1 MMGSEIDNIINNN
14 DSNDDFK
21 SSSSSSS
28 TPTPTPTPMT
38 RPIPIPPASAFTI
51 KTKAKVPPN
60 NNNATFPCIEQ
71 PLRVILYCNGYYLWS
86 TRNGTLIARKK
97 RAFEKDEWRLNY
109 HDTSSNSNSGVVM
122 IQNHKFN
129 STLSVV
135 QRGIKNIAMCIKEE
149 KGKQTSTKDEGFEL
163 NDDGDN
169 NRTDDNEIN
178 DDFNDEEEGTIIKE
192 DNNSTI
198 PTAPLDVEV
207 EVMEEDQQW
216 CFIKSTNGK
225 AMIKSLKTGE
235 NLSITT
241 AGQIVFTSDND
252 SSYTTNQNSISSM
265 WDIECVTGELCFISN
280 MANNASNANID
291 DNNSNSG
298 RRIRCDIAGM
308 TSLSTN
314 WKGWE
319 IFRFM
324 ECGGGGDDNN
334 NNDSGY
340 VKISSWMHSQWILC
354 SDVYGNVTTCTHSE
368 SLLSTLVVEVVHDN
382 DNDNDNDNNNDND
395 DNDNLDEKKKNN
407 YRCSK
412 WAIEKKNNGLIIR
425 SKTYGRL
432 LFITKDGML
441 RTTTNSNNNN
451 NTNHDDCD
459 NSNNNI
465 GNNISNSVDVDEEE
479 VNEIV
484 NNSNNNNNNNKPTT
498 IRRMSSST
506 RSISNSS
513 SNINNWWN
521 SSMKN
526 MQNKFNNNNTT
537 ATTATASTTT
547 TTTKSVVQERH
558 EEEQEQEETTI
569 LWDLQAAHS
578 QCYYFLSSSSVA
590 SSSPSSSQV
599 ATNATAAATTKSI
612 GPFPNVTQYL
622 RKSDKIQLLQRQQLR
637 DNDSDNDNKDDDG
650 NDNANGAIIVITK
663 LYLIEKQQY
672 ISCSS
677 DGCITAT
684 SDSEHDGTDWY
695 MEKGSKSTST
705 SISLDHDNGN
715 DRNDDDDDDDG
726 GGGGGGGSVFKS
738 IPYNYYLSYKEGDGV
753 KIENAT
759 TTTTTGDVEV
769 EGQETT
775 GIMKDDN
782 SDSNTRRRSTIEGRF
797 KNAFN
802 SMKGENLPLPLLIGS
817 KTMMMDD
824 DDDDEQSNNV
834 HMVWNLEPCMPRAV
848 SSEKI
853 KTFAIGTSIAV
864 GTTIA
869 MPFALAGVAAIMGAV
884 GAEAGIGFGIIAVG
898 LSGAEALASVGAIG
912 ATAYIVFKPANNS
925 LTDDHKKKKG
935 EEEEEVEEKPW
946 SKRPFSNWRNW

>member
-1 MMGSEIDNIINNN
+1 MGSEIDNIINNN
-14 DSNDDFK
+14 NNANSNDDLK
-21 SSSSSSS
+21 SSSSSST
-28 TPTPTPTPMT
+28 TPT
-38 RPIPIPPASAFTI
+38 PIPPASAFII
-51 KTKAKVPPN
+51 KTKARVPPN
-60 NNNATFPCIEQ
+60 NTATFPCIEQ

-86 TRNGTLIARKK
+86 TRNGSLIARKK
-97 RAFEKDEWRLNY
+97 RAFEKDEWRLKY
-109 HDTSSNSNSGVVM
+109 DTSSNSGVVM

-135 QRGIKNIAMCIKEE
+135 QRGIKNVAMCIKGKE
-149 KGKQTSTKDEGFEL
+149 KEKQNTTTKDEGFES
-163 NDDGDN
+163 NDYGN
-169 NRTDDNEIN
+169 NRNDENEIN
-178 DDFNDEEEGTIIKE
+178 DEFNDEEEEGTIMKE

-198 PTAPLDVEV
+198 PTAAPLDVEV
-207 EVMEEDQQW
+207 EVEEEDQQW
-216 CFIKSTNGK
+216 CFIKSTAGK

-241 AGQIVFTSDND
+241 DGQIVFISDND
-252 SSYTTNQNSISSM
+252 CTTTTTNQTYSSM

-280 MANNASNANID
+280 MANTITANT
-291 DNNSNSG
+291 DNG

-308 TSLSTN
+308 ISLSSN

-324 ECGGGGDDNN
+324 ECSGSGGDGGGGDG
-334 NNDSGY
+334 DSGY

-368 SLLSTLVVEVVHDN
+368 SLLSTLSVVVQD
-382 DNDNDNDNNNDND
+382 NDND
-395 DNDNLDEKKKNN
+395 DNDDNENNLDEKKKN

-459 NSNNNI
+459 NSNNNN
-465 GNNISNSVDVDEEE
+465 GNKISNSVDVDEEE

-484 NNSNNNNNNNKPTT
+484 NNSNNNNNNKPTT

-506 RSISNSS
+506 RSINNSS
-513 SNINNWWN
+513 SNVNNWWN

-537 ATTATASTTT
+537 TTSTTASTTT
-547 TTTKSVVQERH
+547 TVTTKSVVQERH
-558 EEEQEQEETTI
+558 EEEQEQEETTTI

-578 QCYYFLSSSSVA
+578 QCYYFLSSSVA
-590 SSSPSSSQV
+590 SSPPSSLKV
-599 ATNATAAATTKSI
+599 ATTATATATATTKS
-612 GPFPNVTQYL
+612 
-622 RKSDKIQLLQRQQLR
+622 
-637 DNDSDNDNKDDDG
+637 
-650 NDNANGAIIVITK
+650 
-663 LYLIEKQQY
+663 IEKQQY

-684 SDSEHDGTDWY
+684 SNSENDGTDWY
-695 MEKGSKSTST
+695 MEKGSTSTST
-705 SISLDHDNGN
+705 TSDQDSGN
-715 DRNDDDDDDDG
+715 DCNDDDDG
-726 GGGGGGGSVFKS
+726 AGAGGSVFKS
-738 IPYNYYLSYKEGDGV
+738 KAHNYYLSYKEGEGV
-753 KIENAT
+753 KIEKAT
-759 TTTTTGDVEV
+759 TATGEVEV

-782 SDSNTRRRSTIEGRF
+782 SNRASSNSNTSSRRSTTTIEGRF

-802 SMKGENLPLPLLIGS
+802 SMKGENLPLPILIGS
-817 KTMMMDD
+817 KTIMMDDD

-884 GAEAGIGFGIIAVG
+884 GAEAGIGFGILAVG

-935 EEEEEVEEKPW
+935 EEEGEVEEKPW